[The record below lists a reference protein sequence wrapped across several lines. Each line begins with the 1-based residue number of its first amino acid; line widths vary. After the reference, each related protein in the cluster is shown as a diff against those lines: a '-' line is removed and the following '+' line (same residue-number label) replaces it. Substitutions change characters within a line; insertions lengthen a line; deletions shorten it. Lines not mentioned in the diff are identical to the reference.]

1 MAHANFFDRSATA
14 ASQVLNGFDLASY
27 EEALGKHVVGVAFD
41 GAAATSAE
49 GGATLDLTVRLAA
62 RLYPNL
68 AILPL
73 DTTAASLVQ
82 TLCALARSINPN
94 IGLSSVREEITRCVV
109 VGDTAAGLDVPCF
122 YAGSQGWVARLSTA
136 GPVGSGASGN
146 PLGAGASACLAAA
159 NVFRTVF
166 AEQLTEADP
175 DSELTLSTFDFGRS
189 ALDPELGP
197 VDLGETHLVG
207 LGAVGNGAVWAL
219 GRVPGM
225 TGDLHL
231 VDHEDADLSN
241 LQRYVMTAQDG
252 VDRPKVEIA
261 AEGLLE
267 TSLRVV
273 PHRLR
278 WDGYVQQRGDWRF
291 DRVVVALDTAKDR
304 LAVQGTLPRRIL
316 NAWTGPDDLGVSR
329 HGFADGKACLA
340 CLYLPSG
347 KVEDEDVRV
356 ARELGI
362 PEAFMQVR
370 ILLATGAPV
379 DGAFVAT
386 VAERLGV
393 PFDALQ
399 PFEGQ
404 PLRTFYGQALCG
416 GVVFRFTG
424 GARGDQAT
432 VPMAFQSALAGIML
446 AAELVKDAGGMA
458 ASPTVVTRLNLTR
471 PLAQYLHDPRTP
483 DRSGRCLCCDT
494 DFVGTY
500 RRKYEVASASV
511 TGGS

>member
-1 MAHANFFDRSATA
+1 MARANFFDRAATA
-14 ASQVLNGFDLASY
+14 ASQVLNGFDLASF
-27 EEALGKHVVGVAFD
+27 EAVLGNHVVGVAFD
-41 GAAATSAE
+41 GAAAMSTE
-49 GGATLDLTVRLAA
+49 GRAALDLTVRLAA

-73 DTTAASLVQ
+73 EASAADMAAM
-82 TLCALARSINPN
+82 LCNLARSINPE
-94 IGLSSVREEITRCVV
+94 IGLSKARDGITRCVV
-109 VGDTAAGLDVPCF
+109 VGDTAAGLDAPCF
-122 YAGSQGWVARLSTA
+122 YAGSQGWIAKLSMTE
-136 GPVGSGASGN
+136 PVGSGASAN
-146 PLGAGASACLAAA
+146 PFGAGAAACLAAA

-166 AEQLTEADP
+166 ADQLTDGGPDAD
-175 DSELTLSTFDFGRS
+175 LTLSTFDFGRT
-189 ALDPELGP
+189 AHDPDFGP
-197 VDLGETHLVG
+197 VDVGETHLVG

-219 GRVPGM
+219 ARLPGM

-241 LQRYVMTAQDG
+241 LQRYVMTGQDG
-252 VDRPKVEIA
+252 VDQPKVEIA
-261 AEGLLE
+261 AEALAR

-273 PHRLR
+273 PHRLP
-278 WDGYVQQRGDWRF
+278 WDGYVQQRGDWRL

-399 PFEGQ
+399 PFVGQ
-404 PLRTFYGQALCG
+404 PLRTFYGRALCG
-416 GVVFRFTG
+416 GLVFRLTG
-424 GARGDQAT
+424 GARGDRAT

-458 ASPTVVTRLNLTR
+458 AAPTVVTRLNLTR
-471 PLAQYLHDPRTP
+471 PLAQYLHDPRAP

-500 RRKYEVASASV
+500 RRKYAAGSASV
-511 TGGS
+511 A